1 MPKDT
6 FFNLSIEKRQRII
19 DMAIDEFAKY
29 SYDKVSISKIV
40 DKAEIA
46 KGSFYQYFE
55 DKKDLYKYLLL
66 NVIVEKK
73 VNYLSHFT
81 LKMQEESFFEVLKAL
96 YIAGI
101 NFAKDNPKLAEISD
115 HFTKNTDDNLKK
127 EIYDGSIPKSNALLE
142 GLLLKGIAKG
152 DLNPDIDIKLTAYIL
167 TSLTI
172 SIGEYFI
179 KELKVEDDMEIMTLI
194 DNMLLIFEKGIKNKG

>member
-6 FFNLSIEKRQRII
+6 FFNLSIEKRHRII

>member
-40 DKAEIA
+40 DKGEIA